1 MNRSKRGAYSIWLQL
16 LIVSMLV
23 LFVSTTA
30 CSVSPQTVTELESIA
45 SQLAQNKS
53 LIEQSV
59 RDVAGASP
67 GARSISQL
75 SDDYE
80 DMRDSYNRYLDAL
93 ETSAD
98 NDSSSTDLKA
108 LAGEVKRS
116 ARAFF
121 KHSARTLGGSER
133 DLRAADSDDILC
145 LPGQLPHLLK
155 QLPRRER
162 LVLSKQFRSDLALKP
177 WRQIN

>member
-1 MNRSKRGAYSIWLQL
+1 MNRKQGAYSLWLQL
-16 LIVSMLV
+16 LILPVLA
-23 LFVSTTA
+23 LFVSLTA
-30 CSVSPQTVTELESIA
+30 CSVSPETVTQLEAIA

-59 RDVAGASP
+59 RDVNGTSP

-98 NDSSSTDLKA
+98 NDLASTDLKA
-108 LAGEVKRS
+108 LSADVKRS
-116 ARAFF
+116 AHAFF
-121 KHSARTLGGSER
+121 KHSARALGGSER
-133 DLRAADSDDILC
+133 DIRAADSDDILS
-145 LPGQLPHLLK
+145 LPVQLPQILK